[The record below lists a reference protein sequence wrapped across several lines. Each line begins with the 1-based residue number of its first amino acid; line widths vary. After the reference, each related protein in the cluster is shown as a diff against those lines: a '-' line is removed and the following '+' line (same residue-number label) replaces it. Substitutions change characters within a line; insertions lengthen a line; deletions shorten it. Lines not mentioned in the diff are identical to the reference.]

1 MLILPIFK
9 LPCVPENPSLS
20 DSSIPPCI
28 LLKLQGRG
36 ILVGVKALATLI
48 FADIRGS
55 ACGLSSE
62 CDSFYSDSKNVH
74 LLILVWLP
82 DGTSL
87 VYHHISIL
95 PTNGHTESFNVWNH
109 SDSFQHTLAYWTLV
123 GKLNDRFGN
132 GSLKFHLQKIRKVE
146 IYPHWSFP

>member
-1 MLILPIFK
+1 MLISPIFRK
-9 LPCVPENPSLS
+9 SFLIWLFNSSLY
-20 DSSIPPCI
+20 SSQASRQRYSSGS
-28 LLKLQGRG
+28 KRSG
-36 ILVGVKALATLI
+36 TLI
-48 FADIRGS
+48 FAVIRGS
-55 ACGLSSE
+55 ACGISSE

-74 LLILVWLP
+74 LLILAWLP

-146 IYPHWSFP
+146 IYLHWSFP